1 MSMKKN
7 NEDKI
12 KLKFERER
20 KRLMTTL
27 LNDCNLVEGSLRD
40 LLVRC
45 GRKGCHCEKEPVH
58 PVTRLSRWE
67 NGKLKNK
74 IVRVD
79 DRELIRKLSHNY
91 REHRNALSKLIKLN
105 DEEMQWLKSV
115 LKSKTV
121 KYE

>member
-1 MSMKKN
+1 MSIHFPTGSRN
-7 NEDKI
+7 
-12 KLKFERER
+12 LKFERER
-20 KRLMTTL
+20 KRLITTL
-27 LNDCNLVEGSLRD
+27 LNDSNLVEGSLRD
-40 LLVRC
+40 VMVRC

-91 REHRNALSKLIKLN
+91 REHKNALSKLVKLN

-115 LKSKTV
+115 LKSKMV

>member
-12 KLKFERER
+12 KRKFEIER

-27 LNDCNLVEGSLRD
+27 LNDCKLVEGSLRD
-40 LLVRC
+40 VMVRC
-45 GRKGCHCEKEPVH
+45 GRKGCHCEKEAIH

-74 IVRVD
+74 IVRID
-79 DRELIRKLSHNY
+79 DRELIRKLSQNY

>member
-12 KLKFERER
+12 KRKFERER

-27 LNDCNLVEGSLRD
+27 LNDSNLVEGSLRD
-40 LLVRC
+40 VMVRC

-91 REHRNALSKLIKLN
+91 REHKNALSKLVKLN

-115 LKSKTV
+115 LKSKMV

>member
-7 NEDKI
+7 KKDEKI
-12 KLKFERER
+12 RGWEKER
-20 KRLMTTL
+20 KRLIEL
-27 LNDCNLVEGSLRD
+27 LLSDCEIVEGSLRNMK
-40 LLVRC
+40 VRC

-67 NGKLKNK
+67 KGKLKNK
-74 IVRVD
+74 IVRVA
-79 DRELIRKLSHNY
+79 DRERIKKLSDNY
-91 REHRNALSKLIKLN
+91 KDHKNALSNLVKLN
-105 DEEMQWLKSV
+105 DEEIQWLKSV